1 MTKVVFYLTDKGEV
15 LGFEAS
21 GHAGYAEAGSDIVCA
36 AVSALTQATAGG
48 LSEVVKA
55 PVQTK
60 MNEDTGY
67 LSCVID
73 SSCDGETL
81 SKAQILLVTVKMA
94 LTEISRDYPGTIR
107 IIIRERR

>member
-1 MTKVVFYLTDKGEV
+1 MTKVVFYTLDSV
-15 LGFEAS
+15 IRGFEAS

-36 AVSALTQATAGG
+36 AISALTQATAGG

-81 SKAQILLVTVKMA
+81 SKAQILLVTLKMA

>member
-1 MTKVVFYLTDKGEV
+1 MTKVVFYTLDSV
-15 LGFEAS
+15 IRGFEAS

-81 SKAQILLVTVKMA
+81 SKAQILLVTLKMA

>member
-1 MTKVVFYLTDKGEV
+1 MTKVVFYQSDKGEI

-21 GHAGYAEAGSDIVCA
+21 GHAGYGEYGSDIVCA
-36 AVSALTQATAGG
+36 AISALTQATAGG

-55 PVQTK
+55 PVKTK
-60 MNEDTGY
+60 TDEDTGY
-67 LSCVID
+67 LSCLID
-73 SSCDGETL
+73 SGCDDETL
-81 SKAQILLVTVKMA
+81 SKAQILLVTMKMA